1 MPLKTSPINPKK
13 NKKTI
18 KKIKIDNEEK
28 NDSNELDNFVEI
40 KEKIR
45 DELMKNSGEFS
56 PNENF
61 DSKKEFFRLMAEK
74 IKDDSSDL
82 PESHYMEDKKYSFG
96 PNSRVSHYRKMVLR
110 FSFLTV
116 VLLLIV
122 AYFSLVK
129 LDVIAYTNKETLED
143 SLNFYA
149 YKNDGQVNLDRSV
162 KATMSQMDIETS
174 DTFSSTGVKSSGGEI
189 TGKVKIIN
197 QSSKNQPL
205 VATTRLLSSDN
216 KLFRIKNTVNVPAGG
231 SIEVDIYT
239 DEVSENMAL
248 EPGKFTIPGLWE
260 GLQDKIYA
268 ENSVKFEYKAN
279 GKKYI
284 TQEDIDKAI
293 IALNEKMIKEAENKI
308 NQTDS
313 SKKNIFSL
321 NSSSSTMEVQ
331 PELGTEVDSFEVKIK
346 NNVNVI
352 TVNSSDVVNIIKQK
366 LSLLDFDEESSEIDA
381 DKLNYTLLSYN
392 PTKSLAEIKVDFS
405 AKTAL
410 GEGEKIINTKHLV
423 NLNEKQIKTY
433 LDGISNIKSYELNFK
448 PGFIKRSSI
457 LVDRINVVYK

>member
-313 SKKNIFSL
+313 SKKIF
-321 NSSSSTMEVQ
+321 
-331 PELGTEVDSFEVKIK
+331 
-346 NNVNVI
+346 
-352 TVNSSDVVNIIKQK
+352 
-366 LSLLDFDEESSEIDA
+366 
-381 DKLNYTLLSYN
+381 
-392 PTKSLAEIKVDFS
+392 
-405 AKTAL
+405 
-410 GEGEKIINTKHLV
+410 LV
-423 NLNEKQIKTY
+423 
-433 LDGISNIKSYELNFK
+433 
-448 PGFIKRSSI
+448 
-457 LVDRINVVYK
+457 

>member
-1 MPLKTSPINPKK
+1 MPLKTSPVNPKK
-13 NKKTI
+13 NKKI
-18 KKIKIDNEEK
+18 VKKIKINDKEK
-28 NDSNELDNFVEI
+28 NDSDELDNFVEI

-74 IKDDSSDL
+74 IKDDSDDL
-82 PESHYMEDKKYSFG
+82 QESNYVEDKKYSFG

-110 FSFLTV
+110 FSFLTM

-122 AYFSLVK
+122 AYFSVVK
-129 LDVIAYTNKETLED
+129 LDIIAYTNKETLED

-149 YKNDGQVNLDRSV
+149 YKDDGQVNLDRSV
-162 KATMSQMDIETS
+162 KANMSQMEIET
-174 DTFSSTGVKSSGGEI
+174 DNTFSSTGVKDSGGEI
-189 TGKVKIIN
+189 VGQVTVVN

-216 KLFRIKNTVNVPAGG
+216 KLFRIKNTINVPAGG
-231 SIEVDIYT
+231 SVKVDIYT
-239 DEVSENMAL
+239 DEPSENMAL

-268 ENSVKFEYKAN
+268 ENSAKFEYKVN
-279 GKKYI
+279 GKKYV

-293 IALNEKMIKEAENKI
+293 STLNDEIIKEAENKI
-308 NQTDS
+308 NQTDAF
-313 SKKNIFSL
+313 KKNIFSL
-321 NSSSSTMEVQ
+321 NSSSSTIEVSQ
-331 PELGTEVDSFEVKIK
+331 KVGDEVDSFKVKIK
-346 NNVNVI
+346 NTVSVI
-352 TVNSSDVVNIIKQK
+352 TINSSDVVNIIKQK
-366 LSLLDFDEESSEIDA
+366 LSLLDFDEESSEVDA

-392 PTKSLAEIKVDFS
+392 PIKSLAEIKVDFS

-410 GEGEKIINTKHLV
+410 SEGEKIIDTKYLV
-423 NLNEKQIKTY
+423 NLNEKQLRTY
-433 LDGISNIKSYELNFK
+433 LDSTDNIKSYELNFK
-448 PGFIKRSSI
+448 PGFIKHSSI
-457 LVDRINVVYK
+457 LVDRINVIYK